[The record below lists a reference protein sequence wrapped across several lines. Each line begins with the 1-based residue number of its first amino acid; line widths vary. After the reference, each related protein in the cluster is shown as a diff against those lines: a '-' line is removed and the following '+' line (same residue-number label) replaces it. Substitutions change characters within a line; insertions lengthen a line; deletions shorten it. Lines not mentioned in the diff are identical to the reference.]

1 MWQFV
6 QGSTFQV
13 VGAFQLDGA
22 AVDMTNWSVTAQIHD
37 ATGTTLIAN
46 LTPTWIDPV
55 NGLLQLN
62 GGDSSSWP
70 VGKARIDVAVRD
82 PSGNQY
88 VSMADFFRVIDT
100 PLPV

>member
-13 VGAFQLDGA
+13 LGSFQLDGA
-22 AVDMTNWSVTAQIHD
+22 PVDMTNWSVMAQIHD
-37 ATGTTLIAN
+37 ATGVTLIAA

-55 NGLLQLN
+55 TGLLQLGAAN
-62 GGDSSSWP
+62 TATWP
-70 VGKARIDVAVRD
+70 VGKARIDIAVSD
-82 PSGNQY
+82 PSGNRY
-88 VSMADFFRVIDT
+88 VSPADFFRVIDT